1 MRIVVQLV
9 KQASVSVDKKVIS
22 EIKKGY
28 LILLGIENEDSQ
40 EDINWLAGKIAK
52 LRIISDNNGLMN
64 KSILESNGDIIV
76 VSQFTLQAQIKK
88 GNRPSYIKAARPEIA
103 SVLYDNF
110 ILQLENE
117 IGKKI
122 QTGKFG
128 ATMDVSLINEGPVTI
143 FMDSKNKY

>member
-9 KQASVSVDKKVIS
+9 KQASVFVDKKVIS

-52 LRIISDNNGLMN
+52 LRIISDNTGLMN

-103 SVLYDNF
+103 SVLYDKF

>member
-1 MRIVVQLV
+1 MRIIVQLV
-9 KQASVSVDKKVIS
+9 KQASVSVDKTVIS

-28 LILLGIENEDSQ
+28 LILLGIENEDSK

-52 LRIISDNNGLMN
+52 LRIITDNNGLMN

-76 VSQFTLQAQIKK
+76 VSQFTLHAQIKK

-103 SVLYDNF
+103 SVLYDKF
-110 ILQLENE
+110 ILQLEKK

-128 ATMDVSLINEGPVTI
+128 AMMDVTLINEGPVTI

>member
-9 KQASVSVDKKVIS
+9 KQASVAVDNKVIS

-28 LILLGIENEDSQ
+28 LILLGIETEDTQ
-40 EDINWLAGKIAK
+40 EDINWLAGKIAR
-52 LRIISDNNGLMN
+52 LRIFKDENGIMN
-64 KSILESNGDIIV
+64 KSILDLNGDIII
-76 VSQFTLQAQIKK
+76 VSQFTLQAKTKK
-88 GNRPSYIKAARPEIA
+88 GNRPSYIKAAQPEIA
-103 SVLYDNF
+103 SVLYDKF

-117 IGKKI
+117 LGKKI

-128 ATMDVSLINEGPVTI
+128 AMMDVGLINEGPVTI

>member
-1 MRIVVQLV
+1 MRIVVQLL

-103 SVLYDNF
+103 SVLYDKF

-117 IGKKI
+117 IGKKV

>member
-9 KQASVSVDKKVIS
+9 KQASVAVDDKVIS

-28 LILLGIENEDSQ
+28 LILLGIETEDTQ
-40 EDINWLAGKIAK
+40 EDINWLAGKIAR
-52 LRIISDNNGLMN
+52 LRIFGDENGVMN
-64 KSILESNGDIIV
+64 KSILDINGDVII
-76 VSQFTLQAQIKK
+76 VSQFTLQAKTKK

-103 SVLYDNF
+103 SELYDKF

-128 ATMDVSLINEGPVTI
+128 AMMDVSLINEGPVTI

>member
-9 KQASVSVDKKVIS
+9 KQASVSVDEKVIS
-22 EIKKGY
+22 EIEKGY
-28 LILLGIENEDSQ
+28 LILLGIETEDTQ
-40 EDINWLAGKIAK
+40 EDINWLAGKIAR
-52 LRIISDNNGLMN
+52 LRIFSDEDGAMN
-64 KSILESNGDIIV
+64 KSILDVNGDVII
-76 VSQFTLQAQIKK
+76 VSQFTLQAKTKK

-103 SVLYDNF
+103 SELYDKF

-128 ATMDVSLINEGPVTI
+128 AMMDVSLINEGPVTI

>member
-40 EDINWLAGKIAK
+40 DDINWLAGKIAK

-103 SVLYDNF
+103 SELYDKF

>member
-103 SVLYDNF
+103 SVLYDKF

-117 IGKKI
+117 IGKKV

>member
-9 KQASVSVDKKVIS
+9 KQASVSVNKNVIS

-103 SVLYDNF
+103 SVLYDKF

>member
-9 KQASVSVDKKVIS
+9 KQASVSVDKNVIS

-40 EDINWLAGKIAK
+40 DDINWLAGKIAK
-52 LRIISDNNGLMN
+52 LRIISDNNGLRN

-103 SVLYDNF
+103 SVLYDKF

>member
-1 MRIVVQLV
+1 MRIIVQLV
-9 KQASVSVDKKVIS
+9 KQASVSVDKTVIS

-28 LILLGIENEDSQ
+28 LILLGIENEDSK

-52 LRIISDNNGLMN
+52 LRIITDNNGLMN

-76 VSQFTLQAQIKK
+76 VSQFTLHAQIKK

-103 SVLYDNF
+103 SVLYDKF
-110 ILQLENE
+110 IFQLEKK

-128 ATMDVSLINEGPVTI
+128 AMMDVTLINEGPVTI

>member
-64 KSILESNGDIIV
+64 KSILESNSDIIV

-103 SVLYDNF
+103 SVLYDKF

>member
-9 KQASVSVDKKVIS
+9 KQASVSVNKNVIS

-40 EDINWLAGKIAK
+40 EEINWLAGKIAK

-103 SVLYDNF
+103 SVLYDKF

>member
-9 KQASVSVDKKVIS
+9 KQASVSVDEKVIS
-22 EIKKGY
+22 EIEKGY
-28 LILLGIENEDSQ
+28 LILLGIETEDTQ
-40 EDINWLAGKIAK
+40 EDINWLAGKIAR
-52 LRIISDNNGLMN
+52 LRIFSDEDGAMN
-64 KSILESNGDIIV
+64 KSILDVNGDVII
-76 VSQFTLQAQIKK
+76 VSQFTLQAKTKK

-103 SVLYDNF
+103 SELYDKF

>member
-9 KQASVSVDKKVIS
+9 KQASVSVDKNVIS

-88 GNRPSYIKAARPEIA
+88 GNRPSYIKADRPEIA
-103 SVLYDNF
+103 SVLYDKF

>member
-1 MRIVVQLV
+1 MRIVVQLA

-103 SVLYDNF
+103 SVLYDKF

>member
-9 KQASVSVDKKVIS
+9 KQASVSVDEKVIS
-22 EIKKGY
+22 EIEKGY
-28 LILLGIENEDSQ
+28 LILLGIETEDTQ
-40 EDINWLAGKIAK
+40 EDINWLAGKIAR
-52 LRIISDNNGLMN
+52 LRIFSDEDGAMN
-64 KSILESNGDIIV
+64 KSILDVNGDVII
-76 VSQFTLQAQIKK
+76 VSQFTLQAKTKK

-103 SVLYDNF
+103 SELYDKF

-117 IGKKI
+117 LGKKI

>member
-9 KQASVSVDKKVIS
+9 KQASVAVDNKVIS

-28 LILLGIENEDSQ
+28 LILLGIETEDTQ
-40 EDINWLAGKIAK
+40 EDINWLAGKIAR
-52 LRIISDNNGLMN
+52 LRIFKDENGIMN
-64 KSILESNGDIIV
+64 KSILDLNGDIII
-76 VSQFTLQAQIKK
+76 VSQFTLQAKTKK
-88 GNRPSYIKAARPEIA
+88 GNRPSYIKAAQPEIA
-103 SVLYDNF
+103 SVLYDKF

-117 IGKKI
+117 LGKKI

-128 ATMDVSLINEGPVTI
+128 AMMDVSLINEGPVTI

>member
-9 KQASVSVDKKVIS
+9 KQASVAVDNKVIS

-28 LILLGIENEDSQ
+28 LILLGIETEDTQ
-40 EDINWLAGKIAK
+40 EDINWLAGKIAR
-52 LRIISDNNGLMN
+52 LRIFSDEDGAMN
-64 KSILESNGDIIV
+64 KSILDVNGDVII
-76 VSQFTLQAQIKK
+76 VSQFTLQAKTKK

-103 SVLYDNF
+103 SELYDKF

>member
-1 MRIVVQLV
+1 MVVQLV
-9 KQASVSVDKKVIS
+9 KQASVAVDNKVIS

-28 LILLGIENEDSQ
+28 LILLGIETEDTQ
-40 EDINWLAGKIAK
+40 EDINWLAGKIAR
-52 LRIISDNNGLMN
+52 LRIFGDKNGTMN
-64 KSILESNGDIIV
+64 KSILDVNGDIII
-76 VSQFTLQAQIKK
+76 VSQFTLQAKTKK

-103 SVLYDNF
+103 SVLYDKF

-128 ATMDVSLINEGPVTI
+128 AMMDVSLINEGPVTI

>member
-9 KQASVSVDKKVIS
+9 KQASVSVDEKVIS
-22 EIKKGY
+22 EIEKGY
-28 LILLGIENEDSQ
+28 LILLGIETEDTK
-40 EDINWLAGKIAK
+40 EDINWLAGKIAR
-52 LRIISDNNGLMN
+52 LRIFSDEDGAMN
-64 KSILESNGDIIV
+64 KSILDVNGDVII
-76 VSQFTLQAQIKK
+76 VSQFTLQAKTKK

-103 SVLYDNF
+103 SELYDKF

>member
-9 KQASVSVDKKVIS
+9 KQASVFVDKKVIS

-103 SVLYDNF
+103 SVLYDKF

>member
-9 KQASVSVDKKVIS
+9 KQASVSLDKNVIS

-40 EDINWLAGKIAK
+40 DDINWLAGKIAK

-103 SVLYDNF
+103 SVLYDKF

>member
-9 KQASVSVDKKVIS
+9 KKASVAVDNKVIS

-28 LILLGIENEDSQ
+28 LILLGIETEDTQ
-40 EDINWLAGKIAK
+40 EDINWLAGKIAR
-52 LRIISDNNGLMN
+52 LRIFGDENGVMN
-64 KSILESNGDIIV
+64 KSILDINGDVII
-76 VSQFTLQAQIKK
+76 VSQFTLQAKIKK
-88 GNRPSYIKAARPEIA
+88 GNRPSYIKAARPETA
-103 SVLYDNF
+103 SVLYDKF

-128 ATMDVSLINEGPVTI
+128 AMMDVSLINEGPVTI

>member
-9 KQASVSVDKKVIS
+9 KQASVSVDEKVIS

-28 LILLGIENEDSQ
+28 LILLGIETEDTQ
-40 EDINWLAGKIAK
+40 EDINWLAGKIAR
-52 LRIISDNNGLMN
+52 LRIFGDENGTMN
-64 KSILESNGDIIV
+64 KSILDVNGDVIV
-76 VSQFTLQAQIKK
+76 VSQFTLQAKTKK
-88 GNRPSYIKAARPEIA
+88 GNRPSYIKATRPEIA
-103 SVLYDNF
+103 SELYDKF

>member
-1 MRIVVQLV
+1 MRIIVQLV
-9 KQASVSVDKKVIS
+9 KQASVSVDKNVIS

-52 LRIISDNNGLMN
+52 LRIISDNYGLMN

-103 SVLYDNF
+103 SVLYDKF

>member
-9 KQASVSVDKKVIS
+9 KQASVSVDEKVIS

-28 LILLGIENEDSQ
+28 LILLGIETEDTQ
-40 EDINWLAGKIAK
+40 EDINWLAGKIAR
-52 LRIISDNNGLMN
+52 LRIFGDKNGTMN
-64 KSILESNGDIIV
+64 KSILDVNGDVII
-76 VSQFTLQAQIKK
+76 VSQFTLQAKTKK

-103 SVLYDNF
+103 SELYDKF